1 MTVSLSD
8 KKAELVKEL
17 EEAINQRNQFIQQT
31 NVVTEKAIGLQKA
44 IEVLNDLEKNDEA
57 ENDC

>member
-1 MTVSLSD
+1 MTSPLAS

>member
-17 EEAINQRNQFIQQT
+17 ETAINQRNQLIQQT
-31 NVVTEKAIGLQKA
+31 NVVTEQAIGLQKA
-44 IEVLNDLEKNDEA
+44 IEVINELIQNDE
-57 ENDC
+57 ETEC

>member
-17 EEAINQRNQFIQQT
+17 ETAINQRNQLIQQT
-31 NVVTEKAIGLQKA
+31 NVVTEQAIGLQKA
-44 IEVLNDLEKNDEA
+44 IEVLNSLIESDDPT
-57 ENDC
+57 DC